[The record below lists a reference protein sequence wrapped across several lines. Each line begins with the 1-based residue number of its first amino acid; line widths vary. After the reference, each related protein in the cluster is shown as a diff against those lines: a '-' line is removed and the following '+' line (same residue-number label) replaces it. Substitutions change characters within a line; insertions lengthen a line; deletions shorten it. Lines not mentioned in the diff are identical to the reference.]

1 MRAFSK
7 PASWCQP
14 LIDRVERIDKG
25 ALQNVPIFVFGHKNP
40 LQEVH
45 VT

>member
-1 MRAFSK
+1 MRVFSK
-7 PASWCQP
+7 PALCSQP

-25 ALQNVPIFVFGHKNP
+25 TLQNVPIFVFGHNNP